1 MASAASSPLRG
12 PGEVSAAKRFS
23 CITEALD
30 GLSWNILRPSWGAMA
45 PLPPLFKFAHAVIG
59 TTPTVCGA
67 GSMKRYGVRRSVCL
81 SRSSAA
87 AACGGFAV
95 VGPAGRRYQSIAA
108 AAASSCGQC
117 HVVSVRRQL
126 SAATVLGN
134 NEFLVTGVGAVVC
147 RRRCA
152 NNCRIVFD
160 LCRSLRFVLF
170 SLENS

>member
-1 MASAASSPLRG
+1 
-12 PGEVSAAKRFS
+12 
-23 CITEALD
+23 
-30 GLSWNILRPSWGAMA
+30 
-45 PLPPLFKFAHAVIG
+45 
-59 TTPTVCGA
+59 
-67 GSMKRYGVRRSVCL
+67 MKRYGVRRLSVCL

-134 NEFLVTGVGAVVC
+134 NDEFLVTGVGAVVC

-160 LCRSLRFVLF
+160 PCRSLRFVLF